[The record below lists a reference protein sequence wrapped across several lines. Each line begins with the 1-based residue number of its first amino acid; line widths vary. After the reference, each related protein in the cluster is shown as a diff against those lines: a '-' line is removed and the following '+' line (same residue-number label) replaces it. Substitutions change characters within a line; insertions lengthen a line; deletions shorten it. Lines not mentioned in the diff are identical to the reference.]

1 MTVPASID
9 ERLQRIRG
17 LMREEGVSALIAF
30 APADCRYLTGFTGEA
45 ASAVVTM
52 DDLALVTD
60 SRFTVQAE
68 EEISGTRVLLA
79 DDGRDEP
86 ASRFL
91 TGTLGL
97 PSAGAGGEGSG
108 DASPARLPVAVDAGR
123 LTVKRW
129 ERLQVLL
136 EESGLTWRLVEGLV
150 EKARLTKFPDELAAM
165 RAAGALAASAFAYL
179 ETLSV
184 VGRSESD
191 VALDLE
197 LFLRRHGSEGV
208 AFPFIVAAGPR
219 GAMPHAEASDAVIET
234 GQLVVF
240 DLGAV
245 IDGYAS
251 DITRTYATGRLDMEL
266 KEAYEQ
272 VRAAQAAALAAARS
286 GIPCKA
292 LDKVARD
299 HLAEA
304 GMADRFVHSL
314 GHGVGLE
321 IHEGPGVGPRS
332 TDVLEEDMVIT
343 IEPGVYLPGR
353 GGVRIEDSVVIT
365 ASGAEILTEY
375 PRELRILV

>member
-1 MTVPASID
+1 MTIPASMD
-9 ERLQRIRG
+9 ERLQRVRG
-17 LMREEGVSALIAF
+17 LMLEEDVSALMVF

-45 ASAVVTM
+45 ASVVVTAEE
-52 DDLALVTD
+52 LALVTD

-68 EEISGTRVLLA
+68 EEIPGTRVLLV

-86 ASRFL
+86 AGRFL
-91 TGTLGL
+91 REVAAE
-97 PSAGAGGEGSG
+97 PSAGAAGE
-108 DASPARLPVAVDAGR
+108 ASPPRPPVAVDAGR

-129 ERLQVLL
+129 ERLRESL
-136 EESGLTWRLVEGLV
+136 EESGLEWKLVEGLV

-165 RAAGALAASAFAYL
+165 QAAGALAASAFAYL

-184 VGRSESD
+184 VGRSERD

-197 LFLRRHGSEGV
+197 VFLRRHGSEGV

-219 GAMPHAEASDAVIET
+219 AAMPHGEASEAIIET

-240 DLGAV
+240 DIGAV
-245 IDGYAS
+245 VDGYAS
-251 DITRTYATGRLDMEL
+251 DITRTYATGRLEAEL
-266 KEAYEQ
+266 AEAYEL
-272 VRAAQAAALAAARS
+272 VRSAQAAALAAAGS
-286 GIPCKA
+286 GVPCKE
-292 LDKVARD
+292 LDKIARD
-299 HLAEA
+299 HLAKG

-332 TDVLEEDMVIT
+332 TEVLQEGMVVT

-353 GGVRIEDSVVIT
+353 GGVRIEDSVVVT
-365 ASGAEILTEY
+365 ASGVEVLTEY